1 MKYHF
6 NVVNVT
12 MLHHVLDTF
21 THITKWYAINL
32 GILSADKMIMLHQK
46 VNILTDIKHRMI
58 CEICGPI
65 NCQSVKEMNAHSKT
79 HSYKN
84 TSFVCKYC
92 PSNNPTSFPR
102 KIQLRIHER
111 KVHEK
116 HLINRTA
123 SKIESEIGSSLEV
136 TKEKEHQICEIC
148 NYECISKSA
157 LEKHIL
163 THTKE
168 RPHECPECHK
178 RFVQTSHVNYH
189 IKTVHA
195 PPGTL
200 RLKQHSCFE
209 CGASNLFVPWHF
221 QKHYATQCSRL
232 FSHIDTYNSW

>member
-1 MKYHF
+1 MHQHREESKKAMMPKEEKGKASI
-6 NVVNVT
+6 NPILNPEKDSNETGESVRPVNT
-12 MLHHVLDTF
+12 LSE
-21 THITKWYAINL
+21 TK
-32 GILSADKMIMLHQK
+32 S
-46 VNILTDIKHRMI
+46 RMI
-58 CEICGPI
+58 CKICGI
-65 NCQSVKEMNAHSKT
+65 TNFQSVKEMNLHSKT
-79 HSYKN
+79 HSNKDAP
-84 TSFVCKYC
+84 FVCKYC
-92 PSNNPTSFPR
+92 PSNKQMSFTR
-102 KIQLRIHER
+102 KIQLLIHER

-116 HLINRTA
+116 PLVNKNV
-123 SKIESEIGSSLEV
+123 SKIESKIGSSLELP
-136 TKEKEHQICEIC
+136 KEKEHQLCEVC

-209 CGASNLFVPWHF
+209 CGAKFSTASTLR
-221 QKHYATQCSRL
+221 KHHRTHTGMQ
-232 FSHIDTYNSW
+232 